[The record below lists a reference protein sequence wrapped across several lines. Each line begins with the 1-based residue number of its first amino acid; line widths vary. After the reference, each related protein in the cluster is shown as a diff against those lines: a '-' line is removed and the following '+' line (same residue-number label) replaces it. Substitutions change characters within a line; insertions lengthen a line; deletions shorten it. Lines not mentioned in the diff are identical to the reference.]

1 MLTINARC
9 FVAALALSSLTACSW
24 NYPLRQT
31 EPVERLP
38 LKVVVPQPITT
49 LPIHW
54 VIITKDNFAQ
64 VMEEQKKLNN
74 SVFIALTP
82 DGYKNIASNQAEVL
96 SYILQQQAVIAAYKD
111 YYVTPTTQ
119 EKTK

>member
-9 FVAALALSSLTACSW
+9 CIAALTLSSLTACSW
-24 NYPLRQT
+24 NSTLVQS

-38 LKVVVPQPITT
+38 LKVSVPQPITT

-54 VIITKDNFAQ
+54 IIITKDNFAQ

-96 SYILQQQAVIAAYKD
+96 RYILQQQAVIAAYKD
-111 YYVTPTTQ
+111 YYATPTTQ